1 MRSWIAMLAMLTACG
16 FSSSNSSD
24 GGGGGD
30 GTVLPD
36 GQLCFGTFPKVC
48 FNGAGDV
55 PTIPAQ
61 LPELD
66 VIEISTDFSGM
77 CHLNNDHAG
86 QYCVIVGAGFVLPI
100 TSTIRAYGSRPLV
113 LLSTRE
119 MVINGIVDVSSNRGA
134 APNNVGAGADPA
146 SQCTAGTVVEA
157 DSGGYGGSFHGTGG
171 AGGNSGTSNTPMPAA
186 PLSAFPSVLR
196 GGCRGA
202 NGARTNTVMAVAGTG
217 GSGGGAVS
225 LIGTS
230 ILIAGRIN
238 ASGAGG
244 GAGGGGLTPL
254 RSGGGGGG
262 SGGMIVLDT
271 PTVMPGTGLLY
282 ANGGGGGEGGAGPN
296 RFAAGTD
303 GQASTAPDS
312 AGAGGTGHDGGDGGA
327 GSSGSMITGSLS
339 PGPILFDGG
348 GGAGGGGAGFIHAP
362 GFTGDSVIAPPSL
375 DLPAA
380 VGP

>member
-16 FSSSNSSD
+16 FSSSNPGD

-30 GTVLPD
+30 GTALPD
-36 GQLCFGTFPKVC
+36 GQLCFGAFPRVC
-48 FNGAGDV
+48 FNAAGDV

-77 CHLNNDHAG
+77 CHLNNDQAG
-86 QYCVIVGAGFVLPI
+86 QYCVIVGAGFVLPN
-100 TSTIRAYGSRPLV
+100 TRTIRAYGSRPLV

-119 MVINGIVDVSSNRGA
+119 MVINGTVDVSSNRGA
-134 APNNVGAGADPA
+134 APKNVGAGSDPA
-146 SQCTAGTVVEA
+146 SLCMAGTLVEG

-171 AGGNSGTSNTPMPAA
+171 DGGKSGTSNTPTAA
-186 PLSAFPSVLR
+186 AALSTFPGVLR
-196 GGCRGA
+196 GGCRGG
-202 NGARTNTVMAVAGTG
+202 NGARTNVVMAVAGTG

-225 LIGTS
+225 IIGAS
-230 ILIAGRIN
+230 ILIAGRVN

-244 GAGGGGLTPL
+244 GSGGGGLTPFK
-254 RSGGGGGG
+254 SGAGGGG

-271 PTVMPGTGLLY
+271 SNVVPGTGLLY

-296 RFAAGTD
+296 MAAAGMD

-312 AGAGGTGHDGGDGGA
+312 PGAGGNGNPDGGNGGA
-327 GSSGSMITGSLS
+327 GSSGSTIVGAPS
-339 PGPILFDGG
+339 PGGIMNDGG

-362 GFTGDSVIAPPSL
+362 GFTGNSVIAPPSL
-375 DLPAA
+375 DLPP
-380 VGP
+380 G